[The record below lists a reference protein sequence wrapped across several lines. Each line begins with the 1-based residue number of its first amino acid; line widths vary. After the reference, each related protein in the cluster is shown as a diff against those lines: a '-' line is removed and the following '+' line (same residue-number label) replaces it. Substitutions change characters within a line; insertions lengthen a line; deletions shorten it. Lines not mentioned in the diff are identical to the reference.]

1 MLKVELKLINQSCQV
16 IPDVGGGNGPRR
28 QILVQ
33 QVEWCTVPVFSRHF
47 MAIRLMVD
55 VFQSVGINA
64 VL

>member
-33 QVEWCTVPVFSRHF
+33 QVEWCTVPVFP
-47 MAIRLMVD
+47 
-55 VFQSVGINA
+55 GISW
-64 VL
+64 LLG